1 MAEGDLGLSGPVV
14 AAYESYWPA
23 KSQVILGSRCDNAG
37 GNQVSVGVSLPRQEV
52 RLECRNGQVSPS
64 TTRRGWFSLYL
75 FSRQLFA
82 KEEISFV
89 VSLVALCGARFNSP
103 PPPLSPPSSQEL
115 NRFIPFRSLFETITV
130 S

>member
-75 FSRQLFA
+75 FSRRKFRLSSRLSHSAVHVLTVFP
-82 KEEISFV
+82 
-89 VSLVALCGARFNSP
+89 LP
-103 PPPLSPPSSQEL
+103 PSSPSSQEL
-115 NRFIPFRSLFETITV
+115 NRFIPFRSLFETTTV

>member
-75 FSRQLFA
+75 FSQQLFA
-82 KEEISFV
+82 KEISFV
-89 VSLVALCGARFNSP
+89 VSLVALCDARFNS